1 MVPGPFVFWR
11 YLRAMTTPIERASEA
26 LSAANQAFTLLERIA
41 AALDLGNPT
50 ARASRLRRRAVNKRR
65 AAAKARTQRRRMD
78 LLADAAAFDAKA
90 EILAPSR
97 AAPAP

>member
-1 MVPGPFVFWR
+1 
-11 YLRAMTTPIERASEA
+11 
-26 LSAANQAFTLLERIA
+26 
-41 AALDLGNPT
+41 
-50 ARASRLRRRAVNKRR
+50 
-65 AAAKARTQRRRMD
+65 MD